1 MTEKDGKKDS
11 GKGGQSGIYDRIV
24 KYTGLFG
31 GVQAISLI
39 LAKIK
44 SVLLGPVGYGISENL
59 NRATDLVK
67 SSTNLGITTVAVP
80 EISQSSSSLDAE
92 KIQDKVMLTRSWA
105 LLTAVAGMVVCLLC
119 APLLSRWAFDG
130 DDKYT
135 VGFIVLSLAVAAAA
149 VTGGETAIL
158 RGSGMLRQIALSQL
172 ISVCLSLLISAPLYW
187 FLDYDGIVPA
197 LALVSIASMIV
208 TCAFSFRRFQYRVC
222 LFKWSYLKQGTE
234 MIRMGVY
241 LTVTA
246 FLGSWAWSFLAHY
259 MTRQG
264 GESLTG
270 TYSAGYMLVT
280 YMTTL
285 LLSVTDS
292 EYYPRLSAAGADMK
306 RAHTI
311 MNDQAMAMCMLSAP
325 VVIVFILS
333 APAIVYVALQ
343 YEKFQMSIRLAQLA
357 AIGLFF
363 KSVSQPIAYLVLA
376 RSDSKVYLFQES
388 FCYILLIICVMI
400 GYRTAEMVGV
410 GLSFA
415 VWELLYLFL
424 VLLVSRFRYGFG
436 LSAHVVRNFLC
447 QGVFVAIA
455 AAGIFFDRAGFVA
468 GVVMC
473 VGSIAFSLHFFGKH
487 TTFLPAFLSKIL
499 SKRVHC

>member
-1 MTEKDGKKDS
+1 MTGTDGKNIS
-11 GKGGQSGIYDRIV
+11 GNRKQSGIYDRIV
-24 KYTGLFG
+24 KYTGVFG

-44 SVLLGPVGYGISENL
+44 SVLLGPEGYGISENL
-59 NRATDLVK
+59 NRATDLIK

-80 EISQSSSSLDAE
+80 EISQCSSLQDTE
-92 KIQDKVMLTRSWA
+92 KIRDKVMLTRSWA
-105 LLTAVAGMVVCLLC
+105 LLTAVVGMVVCMLC

-130 DDKYT
+130 DDKFT
-135 VGFIVLSLAVAAAA
+135 VGFIVLSLAVASAA

-158 RGSGMLRQIALSQL
+158 RGAGMLRQIALSQL
-172 ISVCLSLLISAPLYW
+172 LSACLSLFISAPLYW
-187 FLDYDGIVPA
+187 FMKYDGIVPA
-197 LALVSIASMIV
+197 LALVSVASMIV
-208 TCAFSFRRFQYRVC
+208 TCAFSFRRFPYRVC
-222 LFKWSYLKQGTE
+222 LFRWSYLKQGTG
-234 MIRMGVY
+234 MIRMGIY

-280 YMTTL
+280 YLTTL

-306 RAHTI
+306 QAHTI
-311 MNDQAMAMCMLSAP
+311 MNNQAMAMCMLAAP
-325 VVIVFILS
+325 VVIAFILL

-343 YEKFQMSIRLAQLA
+343 YEKFQMSIRLAQMA
-357 AIGLFF
+357 VIGLFF
-363 KSVSQPIAYLVLA
+363 KSVSQPVAYLVLA
-376 RSDSKVYLFQES
+376 RSDSKVYLLQES
-388 FCYILLIICVMI
+388 LCYILLIICVMV
-400 GYRTAEMVGV
+400 GYRIAGLVGV

-415 VWELLYLFL
+415 VWELLYLIL
-424 VLLVSRFRYGFG
+424 VLIVSRLRYGFG
-436 LSAHVVRNFLC
+436 LSSSVVRNFLY
-447 QGVFVAIA
+447 QAIFVSIA
-455 AAGIFFDRAGFVA
+455 AAGVFLGRAGFVA

-473 VGSIAFSLHFFGKH
+473 VGSMAFSLLFFGKH

-499 SKRVHC
+499 NKTLRR

>member
-1 MTEKDGKKDS
+1 
-11 GKGGQSGIYDRIV
+11 
-24 KYTGLFG
+24 
-31 GVQAISLI
+31 
-39 LAKIK
+39 
-44 SVLLGPVGYGISENL
+44 
-59 NRATDLVK
+59 
-67 SSTNLGITTVAVP
+67 
-80 EISQSSSSLDAE
+80 
-92 KIQDKVMLTRSWA
+92 
-105 LLTAVAGMVVCLLC
+105 
-119 APLLSRWAFDG
+119 
-130 DDKYT
+130 
-135 VGFIVLSLAVAAAA
+135 
-149 VTGGETAIL
+149 
-158 RGSGMLRQIALSQL
+158 
-172 ISVCLSLLISAPLYW
+172 
-187 FLDYDGIVPA
+187 
-197 LALVSIASMIV
+197 
-208 TCAFSFRRFQYRVC
+208 
-222 LFKWSYLKQGTE
+222 

-436 LSAHVVRNFLC
+436 LSARVVRNFLC